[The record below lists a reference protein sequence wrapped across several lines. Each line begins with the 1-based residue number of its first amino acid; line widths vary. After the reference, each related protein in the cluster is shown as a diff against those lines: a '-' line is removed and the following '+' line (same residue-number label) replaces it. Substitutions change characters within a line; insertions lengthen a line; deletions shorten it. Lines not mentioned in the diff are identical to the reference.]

1 MKSSTLSKR
10 KPSYGGPTS
19 TGGLLGSGLPNT
31 QSGNNGMPTSMKP
44 RFKAQRGSVGNGARL
59 NYSAIDGSS
68 MPSFLIEKNSASQN
82 SNSFNAGKIILFVY
96 LISL

>member
-31 QSGNNGMPTSMKP
+31 QSGNSGLPSSMKP
-44 RFKAQRGSVGNGARL
+44 RFKTQRGSVGNGSRL
-59 NYSAIDGSS
+59 NYSAVDGSS
-68 MPSFLIEKNSASQN
+68 MPSFLI
-82 SNSFNAGKIILFVY
+82 
-96 LISL
+96 

>member
-44 RFKAQRGSVGNGARL
+44 RFKA
-59 NYSAIDGSS
+59 
-68 MPSFLIEKNSASQN
+68 
-82 SNSFNAGKIILFVY
+82 
-96 LISL
+96 